1 MYMRKPSPTE
11 ILLFTPS
18 SHPRLYVTLF
28 SVHLY
33 SNPALAIHPPPSRHP
48 SPPPITHPPLPH
60 TSPTTQPP
68 STNTVSEPVRP
79 CTNPS
84 YSTNTK
90 QLSCPC
96 RQADT
101 DVPTTPT
108 AHLVQCRCAILRD
121 PSVRPRT
128 RSATMEVPPFA
139 WLWEHVAMADAPPRP
154 ARRSL
159 PGHPHARAPATGTA
173 LLPSATTRTAD
184 AGRRLLLARCTLSRD
199 WFIVHRDSSWPTA
212 ASKLAAPW
220 PRLHI
225 PSLCPSADPVAK
237 PPPVAP
243 TSFSATAASPRCPC
257 TSLR

>member
-48 SPPPITHPPLPH
+48 SPPPIIHPPLPH

-90 QLSCPC
+90 QLPCPC

-184 AGRRLLLARCTLSRD
+184 AGRRLLLASCTLSRD
-199 WFIVHRDSSWPTA
+199 WFLVHRDSSWPTA

-225 PSLCPSADPVAK
+225 PSLRPSTDPVAK